1 MRDRLILRWPEP
13 EPSMSKWFANFMVF
27 LVQSTQNRDAG
38 AIHIKLDEIISTLD
52 QASNRVIGAEDETEE
67 ELKREKQR
75 YTRS

>member
-1 MRDRLILRWPEP
+1 VAAGDTSTTIITFL
-13 EPSMSKWFANFMVF
+13 MVF
-27 LVQSTQNRDAG
+27 LVQSTQNRDAE

-67 ELKREKQR
+67 ELKRDKRR